1 MENLQ
6 KKLFSKN
13 FVIDYTSEWPLMKD
27 RVEKAKRKFSK
38 TKKAQNI
45 LITPVT
51 FHDEVVDCRQ
61 NWLFYFTN

>member
-1 MENLQ
+1 
-6 KKLFSKN
+6 
-13 FVIDYTSEWPLMKD
+13 MKD

-61 NWLFYFTN
+61 N